1 MDPPSLSYRHS
12 VGERMPGVGHG
23 QDGKQPEGAAMVDW
37 NTIVADVSDRWPLY
51 VSIPFIAALIGY
63 VTKRVAIEMM
73 FRPLEFVG
81 IPPLL
86 GWQGVL
92 PANAERM
99 ASIATDTLTRN
110 LVDPKEI
117 FSRLDP
123 EQIAKEVE
131 QPLLQAV
138 DEITREVMEEYQP
151 QLWERLPPAVRELLL
166 SRVRAQAPR
175 AIASI
180 MKQFADNIEDVFDL
194 KHMVVTN
201 LVRDKELLVRLIRDI
216 SRPEMRFIARS
227 GIFFG
232 FGLGIVQLAV
242 WTLTHEPL
250 VMPLFGFFIGWI
262 TDWLALKM
270 VFLPREPR
278 KFFGVFT
285 WQGVFQK
292 RRDQVAADYGDMIA
306 KEIITI
312 PNIVEAVLTGPKSDR
327 LFQIVQREV
336 QRTIDEQAGVIKP
349 FVVAAV
355 GSTRFQQMK
364 ASVAE
369 KTVQRVPQTVR
380 HAEDYATGALDV
392 RNTVVERMRQLNRLE
407 FEQLLRPAFRQDE
420 WKLIAVGAV
429 IGGIVG
435 EMQVLLML
443 H

>member
-1 MDPPSLSYRHS
+1 
-12 VGERMPGVGHG
+12 
-23 QDGKQPEGAAMVDW
+23 MVDW
-37 NTIVADVSDRWPLY
+37 GTIVTDISERWPLY

-73 FRPLEFVG
+73 FQPLEFTG
-81 IPPLL
+81 IPPAL

-99 ASIATDTLTRN
+99 ATIATDTLTRN

-117 FSRLDP
+117 FARLDP
-123 EQIAKEVE
+123 EQIAREV
-131 QPLLQAV
+131 QGPLLAAV
-138 DEITREVMEEYQP
+138 DEVTREVMEEYQP
-151 QLWERLPPAVRELLL
+151 QLWEMLPPAAQQLLV

-175 AIASI
+175 AIATI

-201 LVRDKELLVRLIRDI
+201 LVRDKALLNRLIREI
-216 SRPEMRFIARS
+216 SRPEMAFIARS

-232 FGLGIVQLAV
+232 FALGIVQLGV
-242 WTLTHEPL
+242 WTVTHEPL

-270 VFLPREPR
+270 IFLPREPR
-278 KFFGVFT
+278 KFFGLLT

-292 RRDQVAADYGDMIA
+292 RRNQVAADYGDMIA
-306 KEIITI
+306 SEIITI

-327 LFQIVQREV
+327 LFHLIQREV
-336 QRTIDEQAGVIKP
+336 QRTIDAQAGLIKP

-355 GSTRFQQMK
+355 GSTRFQHMK
-364 ASVAE
+364 VSVAQ
-369 KTVQRVPQTVR
+369 KTVQRVPQTVV

-392 RNTVVERMRQLNRLE
+392 RNTIVERMRQLSRLE

-429 IGGIVG
+429 IGGLVG
-435 EMQVLLML
+435 ELQVLLML